1 MAKAKEP
8 QHSEAEK
15 EATRL
20 ATLMGSSI
28 YQAGQTH
35 QFQNRGFSERTIKA
49 LAKSVD
55 APERLLFMAEHEI
68 RENPRDWRSV
78 GSRNS
83 FVPRKISPWRA
94 VMLPRQRPHQC
105 PRRTKAAG
113 SGERASNYD
122 LDQCVDSA
130 GCGQLL

>member
-1 MAKAKEP
+1 MAKTKEFLWYP
-8 QHSEAEK
+8 QRTEAEN

-35 QFQNRGFSERTIKA
+35 QFQNRGFSKRTIKA

-68 RENPRDWRSV
+68 EKFPGIGEAAIHEVRLYRE
-78 GSRNS
+78 
-83 FVPRKISPWRA
+83 KY
-94 VMLPRQRPHQC
+94 LPREP
-105 PRRTKAAG
+105 
-113 SGERASNYD
+113 
-122 LDQCVDSA
+122 
-130 GCGQLL
+130 

>member
-1 MAKAKEP
+1 MTKTKRHP
-8 QHSEAEK
+8 QRTEAEK

-55 APERLLFMAEHEI
+55 APERLLFMPEHEI
-68 RENPRDWRSV
+68 EKIPRIEASVREIRLYREK
-78 GSRNS
+78 
-83 FVPRKISPWRA
+83 F
-94 VMLPRQRPHQC
+94 LP
-105 PRRTKAAG
+105 
-113 SGERASNYD
+113 GEP
-122 LDQCVDSA
+122 
-130 GCGQLL
+130 